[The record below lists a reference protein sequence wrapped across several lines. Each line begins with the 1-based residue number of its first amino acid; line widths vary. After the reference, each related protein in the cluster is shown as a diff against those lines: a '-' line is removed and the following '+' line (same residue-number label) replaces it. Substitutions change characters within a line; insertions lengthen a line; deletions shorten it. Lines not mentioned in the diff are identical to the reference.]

1 MILYR
6 DTKKAVKK
14 TAQYLYQMNTKTIY
28 KFFIFSKLA
37 RMGFNALKILTV
49 ALAMLKI

>member
-28 KFFIFSKLA
+28 KFFIFSS
-37 RMGFNALKILTV
+37 FTSLKILTV